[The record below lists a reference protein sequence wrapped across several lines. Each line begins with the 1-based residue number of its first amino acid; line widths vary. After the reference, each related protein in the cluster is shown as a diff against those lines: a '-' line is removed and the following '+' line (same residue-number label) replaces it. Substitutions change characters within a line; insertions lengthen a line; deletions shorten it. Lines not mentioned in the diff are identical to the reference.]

1 MNRTQIANIWLTDS
15 AIWIELNDGRK
26 GNERFDDYARLSKAS
41 QEQRQNY
48 VMSYF
53 GLHWP
58 EIDEDLSY
66 DGFFSKHHDDTKA
79 PEAGKL

>member
-1 MNRTQIANIWLTDS
+1 MNRTQISKIWLTDS
-15 AIWIELNDGRK
+15 EIWIELNDGRK
-26 GNERFDDYARLSKAS
+26 AKERFADYTRLSQATD
-41 QEQRQNY
+41 EQRRNY

-66 DGFFSKHHDDTKA
+66 DGFFVKHYNRIDA
-79 PEAGKL
+79 SQEVR